1 MMNAARVRSHVRPK
15 EDIEITARRKGAL
28 MSTMEAFLL
37 GLMTAWTP
45 SLVLLA
51 WLLRRRVGSK
61 NQPSNMQ
68 H

>member
-1 MMNAARVRSHVRPK
+1 MNAAGVRSYVRAK
-15 EDIEITARRKGAL
+15 EDIGITARRKGAL

-51 WLLRRRVGSK
+51 WLLRRASK

>member
-1 MMNAARVRSHVRPK
+1 MNAAGVRSHELAK
-15 EDIEITARRKGAL
+15 EDIGITARRKGAL

-45 SLVLLA
+45 SLVFLA
-51 WLLRRRVGSK
+51 CLLRRKVSSK
-61 NQPSNMQ
+61 NEPSNMQ

>member
-1 MMNAARVRSHVRPK
+1 MMNAAGVRSYVHAK
-15 EDIEITARRKGAL
+15 EDIGIAARRKGAL

-45 SLVLLA
+45 SLILLA